1 VIFGLA
7 VTTAAGFLPAAVNL
21 VHRRPGA
28 TLRFLVGDPAFL
40 VALLY
45 VLCLSLLFFSVF
57 GFVTA
62 WHLFL
67 LMDSTQVVQIV
78 YRRVPIPTG
87 KWQGSSSGA
96 MFCSDE
102 FTI

>member
-1 VIFGLA
+1 VILGLA
-7 VTTAAGFLPAAVNL
+7 VTTAAGFFPATMNL

-28 TLRFLVGDPAFL
+28 TLCFFVAYAAFL

-45 VLCLSLLFFSVF
+45 VLGLSLLFFSVF

-67 LMDSTQVVQIV
+67 LMDSHQVVQIA
-78 YRRVPIPTG
+78 YRRVPISTDE
-87 KWQGSSSGA
+87 WQRSNPRAMLLSG
-96 MFCSDE
+96 
-102 FTI
+102 